1 MMNKYQKALD
11 ELSYPHEDS
20 SCGGCKCGVSDCQD
34 CKKALAVYKL
44 EELVEKATPKKPI
57 SKYIVDGR
65 YCVCPECGA
74 LLDEECLLKTHE
86 CLREGHQYCHVCGQ
100 AIDWSEEDGSSD

>member
-1 MMNKYQKALD
+1 MNKYQQALELIKESYGEGEFQYNYD
-11 ELSYPHEDS
+11 EINTL
-20 SCGGCKCGVSDCQD
+20 K
-34 CKKALAVYKL
+34 
-44 EELVEKATPKKPI
+44 ELVDKATPKKPI

-74 LLDEECLLKTHE
+74 LLDEECLLKTYE

>member
-1 MMNKYQKALD
+1 MNKYQQALD
-11 ELSYPHEDS
+11 
-20 SCGGCKCGVSDCQD
+20 
-34 CKKALAVYKL
+34 KL
-44 EELVEKATPKKPI
+44 EYFAVQYENTKTGEQWDEITDEIQTNKKIMQELVDKSTPKKPI

-74 LLDEECLLKTHE
+74 LLDEECLLKTYE
-86 CLREGHQYCHVCGQ
+86 CLREVHQYCHVCGQ

>member
-1 MMNKYQKALD
+1 MRTYKDYKEALFSISFT
-11 ELSYPHEDS
+11 LHNRVKPMYLRHVED
-20 SCGGCKCGVSDCQD
+20 KWLDVIQ
-34 CKKALAVYKL
+34 
-44 EELVEKATPKKPI
+44 ELVDKATPKKPI
-57 SKYIVDGR
+57 AEYVVDGR

-74 LLDEECLLKTHE
+74 LLDEECLLKTYK